1 MPSAL
6 DWLGV
11 PAGPPTS
18 YLNPAIPYR
27 SYGLTAQDAAMQGQ
41 DNMDAFKSAAQYA
54 DLVRQQNLAPLQ
66 QQVTQQQLENQIQ
79 VQPLINGGREEMISA
94 LSALDPASEKYLEE
108 RRNAV
113 MRNPYGLADPV
124 VQEVLR
130 TNDRAYDNYLST
142 RRIDM
147 MGSAKPLTPMQ
158 QASIQKS
165 ITQVTESL
173 IKANAM
179 GDAAMAA
186 RYAEQLQSLNGMLAT
201 GAAAAIT
208 GAPTA
213 SPAGATVVP
222 TIDTTS
228 GTPSQAQFQNMAKNQ
243 RWQTAKE
250 LVLNAVEKE
259 AQDSGKTREEIMHEI
274 GSDTAESKRFFQKH
288 LQVNPDALAF
298 EEKTQSW
305 YSSGPFNDKSWDDIF
320 MSLLGDDDLL
330 YNKNILHRR
339 IDGLGTG
346 EPRSHKA
353 KAEDS
358 GMQGQSFTITP
369 K

>member
-1 MPSAL
+1 MPSTL

-158 QASIQKS
+158 QASVQKS

-179 GDAAMAA
+179 GDTAMAA

-213 SPAGATVVP
+213 PAAAPTAGPTV
-222 TIDTTS
+222 DTTS

-298 EEKTQSW
+298 EEKTNPW
-305 YSSGPFNDKSWDDIF
+305 YGSGPGNDMSWDDIF
-320 MSLLGDDDLL
+320 MSLQGDRELL
-330 YNKNILHRR
+330 HDKGIVRR
-339 IDGLGTG
+339 KAAGLGVG
-346 EPRSHKA
+346 EPSSFSSIPKDA
-353 KAEDS
+353 
-358 GMQGQSFTITP
+358 GVTGTFTITP